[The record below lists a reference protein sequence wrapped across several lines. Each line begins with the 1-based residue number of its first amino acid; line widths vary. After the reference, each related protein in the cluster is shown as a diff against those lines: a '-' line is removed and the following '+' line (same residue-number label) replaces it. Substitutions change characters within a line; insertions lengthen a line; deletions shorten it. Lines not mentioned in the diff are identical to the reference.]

1 MTKRCLF
8 SVLSVAILALA
19 SESAWSDPMPTV
31 AVWDI
36 SFVTPGQGDSASVSH
51 STPTANAGA
60 DWSMGLAGLLEQRLA
75 ESGVRLM
82 ERQAIRCLVRESRLD
97 QALGDEAIHA
107 LRKRLPGVDL
117 IVTGEISR
125 GANQQFELVLRLVRA
140 SDGQLLRVFRQTG
153 GYPQGLENA
162 VDRAAA
168 EVAATLPENVRSLV
182 PPKPGGFTDN
192 PELALW
198 FHRGLEHFGAKDYL
212 WAAAYFDAA
221 VAVDDD
227 FDLARIWSARA
238 LDKAG
243 FGYMADAVRREMDR
257 RRKTAA
263 REKPTTDEHD
273 TDTTNDATAKWRLM
287 VVIGSEVKEA
297 DAIIESLS
305 QRKDIQLVQ
314 SATLRQAIREHDVQL
329 DPMMEKLTASD
340 AHWLSAN
347 GVLVI
352 SRENNATELRVMEMD
367 DSRVIAS
374 QTMGEDADAVTELLK
389 QLDQAGAAREAER
402 KSEESEDELPA
413 PTWLA
418 DGKSIPQ
425 ERTDI
430 WGSDATIS
438 FAGSPIQLRA
448 AALAGLR
455 KEPGSLN
462 RLIETTQFTRP
473 IRIAMLDRALALIRT
488 HPDIEHADGWLSEMG
503 YLRME
508 ANFHGYPDL
517 SMTQWLAAEPGIAEQ
532 NADLFQLF
540 PDSDAAVLARYGMAR
555 QAYDQGHYQQALD
568 LMKSLA
574 DRLPTMTIPYMDS
587 DAIQLNV
594 FYELGRAAYACG
606 NYESAASAA
615 DECEQRNDD
624 SNSCTPSYG
633 YLYLIRIPSGQWVLG
648 RQFKNSHASQ
658 YDQCTNERG
667 HIRCEVKEFIQAVK
681 RWRDT
686 GQREGDR
693 FMSDFDWFV
702 QAMNS
707 TGEKSK
713 EANFRSLELRLNCG
727 ETKRTQLVGERVVK
741 QLAMLRTMIR
751 TREEQTRFENVATG
765 FSDGKNG
772 EYSGTYQ
779 LQVRLLLGEVDN
791 ARNEAEKRM
800 NSMYASWFYDPL
812 EQAIYCNSLQYTR
825 AEQVRRL
832 LGYQELWEKRF
843 GEADKATDAERC
855 VIHEMI
861 GAAFLLLGEGAKGE
875 ACYQRISAMPDLPA
889 MYRMHAEYQLA
900 QCRAKQGDVIEATR
914 GLTDLIGRL
923 ETMPPTRF
931 AVPDN
936 KHDLQ
941 QWRRLGALA
950 TMEPGKLLTD
960 ARDVLERVRL
970 IGGYHDLGGD
980 TAYDADQGLD
990 GQMTAL
996 VFADSLLAD
1005 KSENEWAGKYKWTDH
1020 ATNAMLT
1027 GDHGQQARVMRQL
1040 PLVLIPDRA
1049 HTFKNDRGWEGLGG
1063 LADMK
1068 EGRGIN
1074 MRELE
1079 YLLHN
1084 GSLCDY
1090 HRCVGRLMRLTPD
1103 RSRWGIPSLVLNM
1116 GKSCSVCRGQFTHT
1130 LGMLDAVPPMLSE
1143 SLMRMLTHDHP
1154 NVRQEAAAQLSR
1166 LYERPLP
1173 LNERGEV
1180 DDRSVRMMARYLAV
1194 MPDRITG
1201 DHAAVSQEQW
1211 QSDQQIPGRAFG
1223 GPRQRIDLAAH
1234 SPDGQL
1240 LAMGDRTG
1248 LLIIRQATTR
1258 SIIAEV
1264 QAHRG
1269 CFESAEWS
1277 ADSHELATGGS
1288 DLYVRIWRLEND
1300 RPLKLLCQI
1309 PQEQIAES
1317 IQYDSVS
1324 AGWWIFQSGVAKLFS
1339 SDGRLLKQWPM
1350 PVAITH
1356 SVAIAGRREIVFKD
1370 AGHWL
1375 LAMNMD
1381 TGVCREIAETSDWP
1395 WRFRGLNDGQLVIM
1409 AGQDLRKVPM
1419 DQTTPQRLVR
1429 QTGLTVAMPNQC
1441 YAMDVSPDQRMIVAA
1456 DKSGTV
1462 RAFDLKTFAVKWEFR
1477 LPDDARPLSCRFMP
1491 DGRSL
1496 RLIDVDARIFILDPA
1511 SGRKLDQ
1518 INEVERFHGMTHLAL
1533 LHDSQWVVTAGAGG
1547 DVFARH
1553 IQTGKTLQHIA
1564 GHAGMVDDM
1573 VNVDG
1578 RCVVTI
1584 DDHGVLRALT
1594 PDDADHGPV
1603 RSYQTR
1609 HAGRAM
1615 LASWPGTT
1623 RIAVVHSPM
1632 DEQAASIE
1640 LFDSAR
1646 WSAQAMRQLPCA
1658 WVSAVV
1664 AVPTSSN
1671 ETLLIGT
1678 WKGELWRADI
1688 DASGAIKTELMQRFS
1703 SPVTTLAA
1711 SPHKRIA
1718 VGLNDGGI
1726 FVGNAGEFTNF
1737 SPPAGRGV
1745 HTDRIHSLAF
1755 SPDGQRMVSG
1765 SRDRTLRVWDVSP
1778 DVRDDSRMIGWWKS
1792 PRLGVTAAV
1801 FTTPH
1806 SLVVG
1811 TFDGGL
1817 YELNLASDLSYSKE
1831 SQP

>member
-1 MTKRCLF
+1 M
-8 SVLSVAILALA
+8 SN
-19 SESAWSDPMPTV
+19 PTR
-31 AVWDI
+31 
-36 SFVTPGQGDSASVSH
+36 
-51 STPTANAGA
+51 TANAGA

-82 ERQAIRCLVRESRLD
+82 ERQAIRCLSRESRLD
-97 QALGDEAIHA
+97 QALGDEAIHD

-125 GANQQFELVLRLVRA
+125 RANQQFELSLRLVRA
-140 SDGQLLRVFRQTG
+140 TDGQLLRVFKQTG

-168 EVAATLPENVRSLV
+168 DVAATLPENVRSLA
-182 PPKPGGFTDN
+182 PPKPRGFTDN

-198 FHRGLEHFGAKDYL
+198 FHRGLEHFGAKDYI

-221 VAVDDD
+221 AAVDDD

-243 FGYMADAVRREMDR
+243 FGYMADGVRKEMDR
-257 RRKTAA
+257 RRKAA
-263 REKPTTDEHD
+263 ATGKQEIDKHDADTTD
-273 TDTTNDATAKWRLM
+273 DATARWRLM
-287 VVIGSEVKEA
+287 VVIGSGVKEA
-297 DAIIESLS
+297 NAIIESLS
-305 QRKDIQLVQ
+305 HRKDIQLVQ

-329 DPMMEKLTASD
+329 DPMMEKLTASN

-347 GVLVI
+347 GVLVV
-352 SRENNATELRVMEMD
+352 SRENNTTELRVMGID

-374 QTMGEDADAVTELLK
+374 RALGEDTDAVTELLK

-402 KSEESEDELPA
+402 KSAESKDELPV

-430 WGSDATIS
+430 WGNDAAIS
-438 FAGSPIQLRA
+438 FAGAPIQLRA
-448 AALAGLR
+448 AALSALR
-455 KEPGSLN
+455 QEPGNLN
-462 RLIETTQFTRP
+462 RLVETMEFTRP
-473 IRIAMLDRALALIRT
+473 IRIAMLDQALALIRT
-488 HPDIEHADGWLSEMG
+488 HPDIEHADWWLSEMG

-508 ANFHGYPDL
+508 ANFHGYRDL
-517 SMTQWLAAEPGIAEQ
+517 SSQQWLAAEPSIAEQ

-555 QAYDQGHYQQALD
+555 QAYDQGHYQQAME

-587 DAIQLNV
+587 DSIRLNV

-606 NYESAASAA
+606 NYELAASAA
-615 DECEQRNDD
+615 DECGQRNGD
-624 SNSCTPSYG
+624 SSSYTPSYG
-633 YLYLIRIPSGQWVLG
+633 YLYLVRIRNGQWVLG

-667 HIRCEVKEFIQAVK
+667 HICCEVKEFIKAVE

-686 GQREGDR
+686 GKREGDR

-727 ETKRTQLVGERVVK
+727 ETKRTRLVDGRVVK

-751 TREEQTRFENVATG
+751 TRDERTRFENVATG
-765 FSDGKNG
+765 FSAGKSG
-772 EYSGTYQ
+772 EYFETYR
-779 LQVRLLLGEVDN
+779 LQVRLLLGEVDD

-800 NSMYASWFYDPL
+800 NSVYASWFHDQL
-812 EQAIYCNSLQYTR
+812 ESAIHCNSLQYTR

-843 GEADKATDAERC
+843 GEPGKATDAERC
-855 VIHEMI
+855 VINEMI
-861 GAAFLLLGEGAKGE
+861 GTALLLLGEGAKGE
-875 ACYQRISAMPDLPA
+875 ACYQRILAMSDLPA

-900 QCRAKQGDVIEATR
+900 RCRAKQGNVIEATR

-923 ETMPPTRF
+923 ETMPPTQF

-941 QWRRLGALA
+941 QWRRLGVLA
-950 TMEPGKLLTD
+950 TMEPGKLLAD

-980 TAYDADQGLD
+980 TAYDVDQGLD
-990 GQMTAL
+990 GQTAAL

-1005 KSENEWAGKYKWTDH
+1005 KNGDEWAGKYKWTDH
-1020 ATNAMLT
+1020 AANAMLT
-1027 GDHGQQARVMRQL
+1027 GDHEQQARVMRQL
-1040 PLVLIPDRA
+1040 PLVLIPDRS
-1049 HTFKNDRGWEGLGG
+1049 HTFENDRGWEGLGG

-1068 EGRGIN
+1068 EGREIN

-1090 HRCVGRLMRLTPD
+1090 HRCGGRLMRLTPD

-1116 GKSCSVCRGQFTHT
+1116 GKSCPVCREQFTYT
-1130 LGMLDAVPPMLSE
+1130 LGMLDDAPPILSE

-1154 NVRQEAAAQLSR
+1154 NVRHEAAAQLSR

-1180 DDRSVRMMARYLAV
+1180 DDRSVRMMARYWAV
-1194 MPDRITG
+1194 MPDRITD

-1211 QSDQQIPGRAFG
+1211 QSYQQTPGRAFG
-1223 GPRQRIDLAAH
+1223 GPRQRIDLATY
-1234 SPDGQL
+1234 SPDSQL

-1248 LLIIRQATTR
+1248 LLIIRQTTTR
-1258 SIIAEV
+1258 NILAEV

-1269 CFESAEWS
+1269 YFESTEWS
-1277 ADSHELATGGS
+1277 ADSHELATSGT

-1300 RPLKLLCQI
+1300 HPLKLLCQI
-1309 PQEQIAES
+1309 PQEQIVKS
-1317 IQYDSVS
+1317 IQYDSMS
-1324 AGWWIFQSGVAKLFS
+1324 AGWWIFQSGVARLFS

-1350 PVAITH
+1350 PVAITR
-1356 SVAIAGRREIVFKD
+1356 SVAIAGRREIVLKD

-1395 WRFRGLNDGQLVIM
+1395 WRFRGLNDGQLIIM

-1429 QTGLTVAMPNQC
+1429 QTGLTAAMPNNC
-1441 YAMDVSPDQRMIVAA
+1441 YTMDVSPDQQVIVAA
-1456 DKSGTV
+1456 DKGGTV
-1462 RAFDLKTFAVKWEFR
+1462 RAFDLKTFTVKWEFR
-1477 LPDDARPLSCRFMP
+1477 LPDAARPLSCHFMP

-1496 RLIDVDARIFILDPA
+1496 RLIDVDGRIFILDPA
-1511 SGRKLDQ
+1511 TGRKLDQ
-1518 INEVERFHGMTHLAL
+1518 INEAVQFHGMTHLTL
-1533 LHDSQWVVTAGAGG
+1533 LHNSQWVVTAGAGS
-1547 DVFARH
+1547 DVFARD
-1553 IQTGKTLQHIA
+1553 IQTGKTLQHRV
-1564 GHAGMVDDM
+1564 GHAGMVEDM

-1584 DDHGVLRALT
+1584 DAHGVLRVLT
-1594 PDDADHGPV
+1594 PDNTDNGPV
-1603 RSYQTR
+1603 RSYQTPQT
-1609 HAGRAM
+1609 GRAM
-1615 LASWPGTT
+1615 LASWPGAT
-1623 RIAVVHSPM
+1623 RIAVVHSPT
-1632 DEQAASIE
+1632 DGQAASIE
-1640 LFDSAR
+1640 LFDSVG
-1646 WSAQAMRQLPCA
+1646 WSAQAMRKLPCTS
-1658 WVSAVV
+1658 VSAVV

-1671 ETLLIGT
+1671 QTLMIGT

-1688 DASGAIKTELMQRFS
+1688 DASGTIKTELVRRFS
-1703 SPVTTLAA
+1703 SPVTTIAV
-1711 SPHKRIA
+1711 SPLQRIA

-1726 FVGNAGEFTNF
+1726 FVSNAGGFANF

-1745 HTDRIHSLAF
+1745 HKDRIHSLAF
-1755 SPDGQRMVSG
+1755 SPDGRRMVSG

-1778 DVRDDSRMIGWWKS
+1778 DVRDDSRMIGWWRS
-1792 PRLGVTAAV
+1792 PRLGVTAAL
-1801 FTTPH
+1801 FTSTH
-1806 SLVVG
+1806 SLIAG

-1817 YELNLASDLSYSKE
+1817 YELNLASDLSFSRE
-1831 SQP
+1831 PRP